1 MKIKPKKLIPLLF
14 VFIFFAGLSVMLYPT
29 FSNWWN
35 HRHQTHAVTTYKEA
49 VAELDNSDTE
59 RLWEEARDYNRQLAE
74 LNAPFANFADI
85 KGYDDILNIS
95 GSGVM
100 GYISIPSIRVELPI
114 YHGTSDGVLQIAAGH
129 IQGSSLPVGGAD
141 THAVI
146 SGHRGLPT
154 AKLFTDLDQM
164 VEGDIFTVN
173 ILDDILTYEVEKI
186 LIILPD
192 ETDKLAII
200 PDEDY
205 VTLMTCTPYGINSHR
220 LLIRAHR
227 INNLYERR
235 IKVSADALQVDRMTV
250 MPVIIGILIVF
261 AVLVGAVTGRNKQN
275 IRIDKYIVSKLPSG
289 EDGGP

>member
-35 HRHQTHAVTTYKEA
+35 RNMASHAVSSYKEA
-49 VAELDNSDTE
+49 VAELDTGDTE
-59 RLWEEARDYNRQLAE
+59 RLWEEAHEYNRQLAE
-74 LNAPFANFADI
+74 LYAPFTNFADI

-95 GSGVM
+95 GTGVM

-114 YHGTSDGVLQIAAGH
+114 YHGTSEGVLQIAAGH

-146 SGHRGLPT
+146 SGHRGLPS

-164 VEGDIFTVN
+164 VEGDVFTVN
-173 ILDDILTYEVEKI
+173 VLDDILTYEVEKV

-200 PDEDY
+200 PDQDY
-205 VTLMTCTPYGINSHR
+205 VTLMTCTPYGVNSHR

-227 INNLYERR
+227 IDTIYDRR
-235 IKVSADALQVDRMTV
+235 IKVPADALQVDRMTV
-250 MPVIIGILIVF
+250 LPVIIGILIVI
-261 AVLVGAVTGRNKQN
+261 AVLFGAITGRNKHN